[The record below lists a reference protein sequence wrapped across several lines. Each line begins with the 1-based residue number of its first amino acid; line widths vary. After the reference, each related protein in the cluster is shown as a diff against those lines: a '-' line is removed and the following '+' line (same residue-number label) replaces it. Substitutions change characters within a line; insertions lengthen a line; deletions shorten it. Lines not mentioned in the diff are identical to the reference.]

1 MAERRYTARP
11 SVEET
16 FRRRMEVHRLRM
28 RGISE
33 SVISSE
39 LGVSQRTIEK
49 DCRWLR
55 EHLRDAA
62 VNADR
67 YLEIGEAMAR
77 LREIEQEALTHM
89 TDTANPHA
97 KNNFLITALTACEK
111 RVRLMMDAGI
121 IARAATE
128 VSLTVEDVSKMSTD
142 ELLAVRAKLTSRI
155 DGIAGNAGGGSRN

>member
-1 MAERRYTARP
+1 MAGQSPAMRPSAER
-11 SVEET
+11 T

-28 RGISE
+28 RGVSQ
-33 SVISSE
+33 SVICGE
-39 LGVSQRTIEK
+39 LGISQRMVEK
-49 DCRWLR
+49 DCQWLR

-77 LREIEQEALTHM
+77 LREIEQEALIHM
-89 TDTANPHA
+89 TETTNPHA

-111 RVRLMMDAGI
+111 RVRLMMDAGV

-155 DGIAGNAGGGSRN
+155 DGIGVSAGGGSRN

>member
-1 MAERRYTARP
+1 MAGPPYTKNP
-11 SVEET
+11 TKEET

-28 RGISE
+28 RGISQA
-33 SVISSE
+33 VIMSE
-39 LGVSQRTIEK
+39 LGVSRTTVK
-49 DCRWLR
+49 NDCRWLR
-55 EHLRDAA
+55 EHLREAA

-67 YLEIGEAMAR
+67 YLEIGESMAR

-89 TDTANPHA
+89 TETANPHA

-111 RVRLMMDAGI
+111 RIRLMMDAGI

-142 ELLAVRAKLTSRI
+142 QLLAMRTKLVSRI
-155 DGIAGNAGGGSRN
+155 DGIEAAAGGGSRN